1 MKVILNEG
9 GLAADDPRLIAAAP
23 GAMFVAATCEDDL
36 RRHGPDAEVCWG
48 GRWLPTLLDHAPR
61 LKWVASMSAGVEG
74 YIKHLAARPEIRLT
88 SGAGTFDTPIAEHLM
103 ALLLALRRGLPESF
117 RAQQRH
123 EWHRRGPLGELRETT
138 LGIIGLG
145 HIGSD
150 LARMASAGF
159 GMNVLAYRRR
169 PSVAPPHVAEVFT
182 GRDGLLAM
190 LRRCDQV
197 AVTAALTPETRGLLD
212 AEALD
217 CLPPHAV
224 ITNIGRGAIID
235 QAALTARLAD
245 GRLAGAGLD
254 VFAPEPLPAD
264 DPLWDLPTVIVTP
277 HHAGS
282 SPRTGQRK
290 VDLFIEN
297 LRRFAHGEAL
307 LNEVDRNRGY

>member
-9 GLAADDPRLIAAAP
+9 GLAADDPRLLAAAP
-23 GAMFVAATCEDDL
+23 GATFAVATSEDHL
-36 RRHGPDAEVCWG
+36 RALGPDAEVCWG
-48 GRWLPTLLDHAPR
+48 GRWLPALLATAPR
-61 LKWVASMSAGVEG
+61 LRWVASMSAGVEG
-74 YIKHLAARPEIRLT
+74 YLRHLADRPEIRLT
-88 SGAGTFDTPIAEHLM
+88 SGAGTFDVPIAEHLM

-123 EWHRRGPLGELRETT
+123 DWHRRGPLGELRDST
-138 LGIIGLG
+138 LGIVGLG
-145 HIGSD
+145 HIGSE
-150 LARMASAGF
+150 LARMASVGF

-169 PSVAPPHVAEVFT
+169 PSSPPLHVAEVFS

-224 ITNIGRGAIID
+224 ITNIGRGAVID
-235 QAALTARLAD
+235 QAALTERLAD

-254 VFAPEPLPAD
+254 VFDPEPLPAD
-264 DPLWDLPTVIVTP
+264 HALWDLPNVIVTP

-282 SPRTGQRK
+282 SPRTGERK

-297 LRRFAHGEAL
+297 LRRFANGEAL
-307 LNEVDRNRGY
+307 LNEVDRSRGY

>member
-9 GLAADDPRLIAAAP
+9 GLAADDPRLAAAAP
-23 GAMFVAATCEDDL
+23 DATFVVVNTEDEL
-36 RRHGPDAEVCWG
+36 RDQGRDAEVCWG
-48 GRWLPTLLDHAPR
+48 GRWLPTLLAHAPG
-61 LKWVASMSAGVEG
+61 LQWVASMSAGVEG
-74 YIKHLAARPEIRLT
+74 YLRHLAERPEIRLT
-88 SGAGTFDTPIAEHLM
+88 SGAGTFDVPIAEHLM

-117 RAQQRH
+117 RAQQAH
-123 EWHRRGPLGELRETT
+123 EWHRRGPLGELRDTT

-145 HIGSD
+145 HIGSE

-159 GMNVLAYRRR
+159 GMNVLAYRRQ
-169 PSVAPPHVAEVFT
+169 PSAPPPGVAEVFS

-190 LRRCDQV
+190 MRRCDQV

-224 ITNIGRGAIID
+224 ITNIVRGAIID
-235 QAALTARLAD
+235 QAALTERLAD

-254 VFAPEPLPAD
+254 VFAPEPLPSD
-264 DPLWDLPTVIVTP
+264 DPLWDLPNVIVTP

-282 SPRTGQRK
+282 SVHTGRRK

-297 LRRFAHGEAL
+297 LRRYASGEPL
-307 LNEVDRNRGY
+307 LNEVDRSRGY